1 MTLLLVAGTFFA
13 ALTLV
18 LLAAFFITGGK
29 NQKLRYLAGGSA
41 IIMGLIWLIKTLM
54 R

>member
-29 NQKLRYLAGGSA
+29 VNAPNGAQELQKAV
-41 IIMGLIWLIKTLM
+41 
-54 R
+54 